1 MKIFKYF
8 TTQKKVKIFFIFY
21 FSIILL
27 SQSVMSQNSILDNF
41 NAESF
46 FSLNQNE
53 NNNPFNYDNQFDQ
66 DETIFSLPDQ
76 SFQSFKQNLEF
87 LEFLKLKRDNRK
99 LTKLEESYKDRSGTR
114 LKLQGYDLFDPMN
127 MFYAQSNQNYF
138 WSIQD
143 DYILGPGDEIFVT
156 LQGSKTRKYLETID
170 RNGNLIFD
178 FTPPISASGRK
189 YADVKNEIL
198 TKVKNAFLET
208 DAIVSLSNVKDVSI
222 MVSGHVEYPSIYQLN
237 ALSSILEVLV
247 RAGGIKHTGSLR
259 NIKIINQI

>member
-1 MKIFKYF
+1 
-8 TTQKKVKIFFIFY
+8 
-21 FSIILL
+21 IILL

-189 YADVKNEIL
+189 YADVKNE
-198 TKVKNAFLET
+198 
-208 DAIVSLSNVKDVSI
+208 
-222 MVSGHVEYPSIYQLN
+222 
-237 ALSSILEVLV
+237 
-247 RAGGIKHTGSLR
+247 
-259 NIKIINQI
+259 